1 MSNIK
6 IKVSNRDLN
15 SAPAVQKISS
25 QNRKQIGFISIN
37 LCKSQPTESRT
48 PESQPIPLRRRIEPL
63 KKIALA
69 SQPLTQ
75 NLFSPLLP
83 SISCSTGKLIVD
95 LFILCNRIGLKS
107 SRISSNE
114 SSKPFTLY
122 FRIRGRSSMIPATL
136 IPMLTSTA
144 DQRNIGAASTWNLL
158 VREIFRV
165 GKEGVM
171 RPEEGWN
178 GAAYRVDLL
187 RP

>member
-1 MSNIK
+1 
-6 IKVSNRDLN
+6 
-15 SAPAVQKISS
+15 
-25 QNRKQIGFISIN
+25 
-37 LCKSQPTESRT
+37 
-48 PESQPIPLRRRIEPL
+48 
-63 KKIALA
+63 
-69 SQPLTQ
+69 
-75 NLFSPLLP
+75 
-83 SISCSTGKLIVD
+83 
-95 LFILCNRIGLKS
+95 
-107 SRISSNE
+107 
-114 SSKPFTLY
+114 
-122 FRIRGRSSMIPATL
+122 MIPATL